1 LRVPGFSGTIVPACG
16 KVGEWGL
23 VSGKKKGIIMLI
35 EYIPILILFVIATL
49 FAVISVIL
57 SYMVGQHKPNP
68 AKMSAYECGIV
79 PLTEAAGPYPV
90 KFYVTA
96 MLFILFDIEVLFFYP
111 WAVAFRQLSRFY
123 MFAEML
129 IFVVILFVGY
139 VYVWKR
145 GAFEWE
151 EGGEIDG

>member
-1 LRVPGFSGTIVPACG
+1 
-16 KVGEWGL
+16 
-23 VSGKKKGIIMLI
+23 MLI
-35 EYIPILILFVIATL
+35 EYLPILILFIIAAL

-57 SYMVGQHKPNP
+57 SYVVGQHKPNP
-68 AKMSAYECGIV
+68 AKMSAYECGII
-79 PLTEAAGPYPV
+79 PQTEAAGPYPV

-111 WAVAFRQLSRFY
+111 WAVAFHQLRRFY

-129 IFVVILFVGY
+129 IFVAILLAGY
-139 VYVWKR
+139 LYVWKQ

-151 EGGEIDG
+151 EGEGFDG